1 MKIKTEKQYQ
11 NALNLINEI
20 MKKGENNVSAKEL
33 ETLQTLTDDVQE
45 YENQYYSF
53 PAPKTIIEMVKIK
66 MFEKDMSQTELS
78 KKTAIPLPKLN
89 QILKGKRKPDIDFL
103 KGIYHTLHIPA
114 DFIFSRI

>member
-1 MKIKTEKQYQ
+1 MKIKTEKQY
-11 NALNLINEI
+11 NKTLDLINEI

-33 ETLQTLTDDVQE
+33 ETLQTLTDEVKE
-45 YENQYYSF
+45 YENQYYQF

-78 KKTAIPLPKLN
+78 KKTDIPLPKLN
-89 QILKGKRKPDIDFL
+89 QILKGNRKPDLDFL
-103 KGIYHTLHIPA
+103 KGIYNTLNIPA